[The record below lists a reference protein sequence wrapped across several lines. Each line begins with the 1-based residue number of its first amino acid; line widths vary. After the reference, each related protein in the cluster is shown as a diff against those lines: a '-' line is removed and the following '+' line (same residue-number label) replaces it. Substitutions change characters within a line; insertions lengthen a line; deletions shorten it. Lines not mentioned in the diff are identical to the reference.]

1 MLDKKILISI
11 IAIAIVIVQIVQGYS
26 NLPSMSA
33 NVQECAVV
41 HSPGN
46 DRFHLVDIQCDRT
59 LMYRYLDSAT
69 PSWSSP
75 GYNNNKNN
83 IINNINNNINNNN
96 INSNSNNNRNTF
108 KYSLMKI

>member
-75 GYNNNKNN
+75 GYNNNNN
-83 IINNINNNINNNN
+83 NNNINNNN
-96 INSNSNNNRNTF
+96 SNSNSNNNRNTF

>member
-1 MLDKKILISI
+1 MIDKKILISI

-26 NLPSMSA
+26 NLPSKSA
-33 NVQECAVV
+33 NVQECAFV

-46 DRFHLVDIQCDRT
+46 DRFHLVEIQCDRT

-75 GYNNNKNN
+75 GYNNNN
-83 IINNINNNINNNN
+83 INNNNNNINNNN
-96 INSNSNNNRNTF
+96 NNSNSNNNRNTF

>member
-26 NLPSMSA
+26 NLPSKSA
-33 NVQECAVV
+33 NVQECAFV

-75 GYNNNKNN
+75 GYNNNN
-83 IINNINNNINNNN
+83 INNNNNNINNNN
-96 INSNSNNNRNTF
+96 NNSNSNNNRNTF